1 MAQRKRTITLSLT
14 DVEASR
20 VYDVIS
26 VAIGRDT
33 DTDQRRVE
41 RFANLVAD
49 WMADGDKHGAIPAL
63 RSAHQEL
70 ADAMDESDPNEH
82 DHRPGAVCIVCPDGS
97 GRYL

>member
-1 MAQRKRTITLSLT
+1 MAMRKRTITLSLT

-33 DTDQRRVE
+33 DTGHE
-41 RFANLVAD
+41 RLGRFSTLID
-49 WMADGDKHGAIPAL
+49 GWLADGDKYGAIAAL

-70 ADAMDESDPNEH
+70 ADAMDEESGDEH

>member
-1 MAQRKRTITLSLT
+1 MAQRKRTVTLSLT

-33 DTDQRRVE
+33 DTPKERVK
-41 RFANLVAD
+41 RFATLVDGWA
-49 WMADGDKHGAIPAL
+49 ADGDKYGAIPAL
-63 RSAHQEL
+63 RSAYQEL
-70 ADAMDESDPNEH
+70 GDAMDEESGEEH

>member
-1 MAQRKRTITLSLT
+1 MAQRKRTITVSLT

-33 DTDQRRVE
+33 DTGHE
-41 RFANLVAD
+41 RLGRFSNLID
-49 WMADGDKHGAIPAL
+49 SWLADGDKHGAIPAL

-70 ADAMDESDPNEH
+70 GDAMDESDPNEH

>member
-1 MAQRKRTITLSLT
+1 MAQRKRTITVSLT

-20 VYDVIS
+20 VYDLIS

-41 RFANLVAD
+41 RFANLVGD

-63 RSAHQEL
+63 RSALREL
-70 ADAMDESDPNEH
+70 GDAMDEEPNEH
-82 DHRPGAVCIVCPDGS
+82 DHRPGSVCTVCPEGD

>member
-1 MAQRKRTITLSLT
+1 MAQRKRQITFSLT

-33 DTDQRRVE
+33 DTPKERVK
-41 RFANLVAD
+41 RFAALVD
-49 WMADGDKHGAIPAL
+49 GWITDGDKWGAIPAL
-63 RSAHQEL
+63 RMAHQEL
-70 ADAMDESDPNEH
+70 GDAMDESDPNEH
-82 DHRPGAVCIVCPDGS
+82 DHRPGAVCIICPDGS

>member
-1 MAQRKRTITLSLT
+1 MAQRKRTITVSLT

-20 VYDVIS
+20 VYDVIG

-33 DTDQRRVE
+33 DTGHE
-41 RFANLVAD
+41 RLARFSSLINGWL
-49 WMADGDKHGAIPAL
+49 ADGDKHGAIPAL
-63 RSAHQEL
+63 RMAYQEL
-70 ADAMDESDPNEH
+70 ADAMDEESGEEH

>member
-1 MAQRKRTITLSLT
+1 MAQRKRTITVSLT

-20 VYDVIS
+20 VYDVLS

-33 DTDQRRVE
+33 DTGHE
-41 RFANLVAD
+41 RLARFSTLID
-49 WMADGDKHGAIPAL
+49 GWLADGDKHGAIPAL
-63 RSAHQEL
+63 RSAYNEL
-70 ADAMDESDPNEH
+70 GDAMDEADPNEH